1 MAASGNSVVLVGNV
15 TRDPE
20 LRFTNGG
27 AALASFGLAVNRRWQ
42 QDGEWQ
48 EEAHFFDVTAWRDL
62 AENVAESIQKGDRVI
77 VEGRLQFRTWEDKET
92 GENRSK
98 VDVVADDI
106 GPSLRWA
113 TTDITKNERRDEGHE
128 QSSRRGSGGG
138 RRGGDGGGSR
148 RGSDGGSR
156 RGQSQPDYDPNEEP
170 F

>member
-1 MAASGNSVVLVGNV
+1 MAASGNSVVLVGNA

-20 LRFTNGG
+20 LIFTNGG
-27 AALASFGLAVNRRWQ
+27 TALAKFGMAVNRRWQ
-42 QDGEWQ
+42 QDGKQQ

-113 TTDITKNERRDEGHE
+113 TAQITKNERRDDGYE
-128 QSSRRGSGGG
+128 QSSRRGGSGGG
-138 RRGGDGGGSR
+138 RRGSGG
-148 RGSDGGSR
+148 GGSR
-156 RGQSQPDYDPNEEP
+156 RGQSQPDYLPDEEP